1 MAATLVVWAGDKAL
15 LIPVEVQG
23 QIGVAS
29 VREHAGL
36 VIVRTKSLNQ
46 SLSIHLS
53 GRAGSGGILRD
64 KLVISEVGES
74 VYLHIEWCEAL
85 IVKPIVLLNLVVFR
99 SEDIETM
106 IELILTHDLVVPGD
120 ELQVLGKDF
129 VVRLGLR
136 VVNGTA

>member
-1 MAATLVVWAGDKAL
+1 M
-15 LIPVEVQG
+15 
-23 QIGVAS
+23 
-29 VREHAGL
+29 
-36 VIVRTKSLNQ
+36 
-46 SLSIHLS
+46 
-53 GRAGSGGILRD
+53 
-64 KLVISEVGES
+64 
-74 VYLHIEWCEAL
+74 
-85 IVKPIVLLNLVVFR
+85 LLNLVVFR